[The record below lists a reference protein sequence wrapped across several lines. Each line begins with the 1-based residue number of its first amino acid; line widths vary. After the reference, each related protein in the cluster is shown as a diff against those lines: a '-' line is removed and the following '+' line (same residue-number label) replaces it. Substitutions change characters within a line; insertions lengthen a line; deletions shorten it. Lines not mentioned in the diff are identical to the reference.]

1 MPPRNSSNK
10 YLHDEALF
18 HILMKWCIKTH
29 HTRLW
34 FKIKKMFTSLNFK
47 KGKRV
52 PGETHTVFQS
62 PYNIQQYLQT
72 VVTSLKSKYS

>member
-1 MPPRNSSNK
+1 
-10 YLHDEALF
+10 
-18 HILMKWCIKTH
+18 
-29 HTRLW
+29 
-34 FKIKKMFTSLNFK
+34 MFTSLNFK

-52 PGETHTVFQS
+52 PGENNTVFQS